1 MKLRLH
7 GTPAECAAATERLR
21 HTPGLHVQD
30 ESRPYP
36 DRGGEPAASTSPP
49 TSTPPRPG
57 GGERL
62 MTGHDPLGP
71 SSRCP
76 RADRC
81 EACGTTRRLDVATYQ
96 TPVGVFCATV
106 CDPCVDTRNAPP
118 VRSWLQAFERVAAH
132 CEHLAIDLDQMG
144 ALLHREQQG
153 GGDGQG

>member
-7 GTPAECAAATERLR
+7 GT
-21 HTPGLHVQD
+21 
-30 ESRPYP
+30 RPSAP
-36 DRGGEPAASTSPP
+36 PPNGCVAPP
-49 TSTPPRPG
+49 TSTSRTRAAPTRTWTASWSASTAPSTSTPPGPG
-57 GGERL
+57 GGERPV
-62 MTGHDPLGP
+62 TGPDPLGP
-71 SSRCP
+71 TRRCP

-96 TPVGVFCATV
+96 TPVGVFCATI

-118 VRSWLQAFERVAAH
+118 VRSWVEAFERVGAH
-132 CEHLAIDLDQMG
+132 CGHLAIDLDQMG